1 MATETLYTAPY
12 PTRLSHTRLE
22 ASLVQRNGILSRYV
36 RMFGESITRQRIVP
50 RIRNTAKY
58 SLDLMPPTF
67 FLQNKLHAAEPA
79 QQATSLAT
87 SAKPRVCKA
96 APIET
101 HKELWDRLNDKQ
113 MNTQNHSALLGL
125 LVKYVATENSI
136 TLVFIFFLP
145 PCKRYSRL
153 VAVN

>member
-1 MATETLYTAPY
+1 MATEILYTAPY
-12 PTRLSHTRLE
+12 PTRLSHTRFD
-22 ASLVQRNGILSRYV
+22 ASFVQRNGILSRYI
-36 RMFGESITRQRIVP
+36 RMFGESITRQSIVP
-50 RIRNTAKY
+50 RSKNTVKY

-87 SAKPRVCKA
+87 SAKPRVCRA

-113 MNTQNHSALLGL
+113 TSAQNHSAFPGLLG
-125 LVKYVATENSI
+125 Y
-136 TLVFIFFLP
+136 P
-145 PCKRYSRL
+145 MSRETSTAL
-153 VAVN
+153 ALF